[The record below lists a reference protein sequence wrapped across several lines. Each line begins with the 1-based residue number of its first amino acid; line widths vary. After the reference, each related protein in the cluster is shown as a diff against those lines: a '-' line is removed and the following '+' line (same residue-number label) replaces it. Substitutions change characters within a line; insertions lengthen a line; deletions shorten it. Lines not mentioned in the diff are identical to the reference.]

1 MRIWDLSVGKLCRQH
16 LLGEHRELHAIWTV
30 ITKNKKGYSQH
41 PETKRW
47 RGKLKALYFR
57 HEAQVKEMVKRGYRH
72 FSPLNKKLAK
82 GKSIQSFFIDSV
94 KEQKKI
100 LKNKKCDCLI

>member
-1 MRIWDLSVGKLCRQH
+1 
-16 LLGEHRELHAIWTV
+16 
-30 ITKNKKGYSQH
+30 
-41 PETKRW
+41 
-47 RGKLKALYFR
+47 
-57 HEAQVKEMVKRGYRH
+57 MVKRGYRH

-100 LKNKKCDCLI
+100 LKNKRCDCLI